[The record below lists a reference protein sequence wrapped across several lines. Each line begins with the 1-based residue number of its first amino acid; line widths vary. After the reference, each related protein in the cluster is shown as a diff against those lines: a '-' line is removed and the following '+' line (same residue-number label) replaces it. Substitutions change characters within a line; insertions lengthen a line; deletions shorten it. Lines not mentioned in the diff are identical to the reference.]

1 MKKIVLLTILIMFA
15 LFQSIHVLGENQTKE
30 SGAIC
35 NVLDS
40 IQNKIEYAMYE
51 SFAEVNT
58 VSLDKIYTQ
67 LNEIKP
73 KNNIIPYWMAY
84 VNYYQAVFFL
94 KMKDK
99 ENSQKKLGDG
109 IKQLEN
115 QRKKNS
121 EDYALLA
128 LLQSFSVQFKSGM
141 AAGIVS
147 SKVVDNA
154 EKAIDID
161 SLNLRA
167 WYVLASNDFYTPES
181 FGGGKKVESYLK
193 KAISLPDK
201 SYPNSYLPSW
211 GKEYAYDLLI
221 RLYIKQNKMNDAREI
236 FKSAS
241 QLFPNSYTIKQYEK
255 KLKTN

>member
-1 MKKIVLLTILIMFA
+1 MRKIVLLSSLIMIA
-15 LFQSIHVLGENQTKE
+15 LFQSINVSGKNQTKQ
-30 SGAIC
+30 SSVIC
-35 NVLDS
+35 SVLDS
-40 IQNKIEYAMYE
+40 IQYRIEYAMYE
-51 SFAEVNT
+51 SFAEGNAE
-58 VSLDKIYTQ
+58 SLNKIHSQ
-67 LNEIKP
+67 LKDVKM

-84 VNYYQAVFFL
+84 VNYYQAVYFL

-99 ENSQKKLGDG
+99 MNSQKKLDDG

-154 EKAIDID
+154 EKALEID

-193 KAISLPDK
+193 KAISIQDK
-201 SYPNSYLPSW
+201 LYPNSYLPSW
-211 GKEYAYDLLI
+211 GKESAYDLLI
-221 RLYIKQNKMNDAREI
+221 RFYIKQKKMFDAREI
-236 FKSAS
+236 FKLVS
-241 QLFPNSYTIKQYEK
+241 QLYPNSYIINQYEN